1 MSDPL
6 ASTLA
11 ELRRRLEAERPAAPD
26 GQETAGEAPAQAD
39 LWQLSELELDRLMGR
54 RLDEVHRLLPPNPDL
69 PVAPLSWPRRLRRRL
84 ALWVQRLLLLISG
97 PQWHLNALFTE
108 LGLATYVRHRLR
120 EGREEEIGERLA
132 GLEEEVALLRR
143 RIEIGDAGERQGPSG
158 RE

>member
-11 ELRRRLEAERPAAPD
+11 ELRRRLEAELPEAS
-26 GQETAGEAPAQAD
+26 AGEAATGAADGHAD
-39 LWQLSELELDRLMGR
+39 LWQLSEMELDRLMGR
-54 RLDEVHRLLPPNPDL
+54 RLDEVHRLLPPDPDL
-69 PVAPLSWPRRLRRRL
+69 PVPPQSLPRRLRRRL

-108 LGLATYVRHRLR
+108 LGLATYVRHRLQ
-120 EGREEEIGERLA
+120 EGREEELSQRLA

-143 RIEIGDAGERQGPSG
+143 RLAGDAGE
-158 RE
+158 E

>member
-6 ASTLA
+6 AATLA
-11 ELRRRLEAERPAAPD
+11 ELRRRLEADRP
-26 GQETAGEAPAQAD
+26 ETGETPATAREGEGTD

-69 PVAPLSWPRRLRRRL
+69 PVPPQSLPRRVRRRL

-108 LGLATYVRHRLR
+108 LGLATYVRHRLQ
-120 EGREEEIGERLA
+120 EGREDELAERIA
-132 GLEEEVALLRR
+132 GIEEELVLLRR
-143 RIEIGDAGERQGPSG
+143 RLDGAGPEA
-158 RE
+158 